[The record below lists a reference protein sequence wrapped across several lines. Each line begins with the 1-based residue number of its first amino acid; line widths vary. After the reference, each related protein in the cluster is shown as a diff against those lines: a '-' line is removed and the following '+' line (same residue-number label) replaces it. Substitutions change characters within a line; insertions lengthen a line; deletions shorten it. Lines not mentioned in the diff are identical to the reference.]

1 MENKE
6 KKLKDLEEEKNKQE
20 DTMKKRLKE
29 LGIEEI
35 IYADVK
41 KFSKS
46 AHVIIPK
53 KYLNRKV
60 AIFISSN

>member
-29 LGIEEI
+29 LGIE
-35 IYADVK
+35 
-41 KFSKS
+41 
-46 AHVIIPK
+46 
-53 KYLNRKV
+53 
-60 AIFISSN
+60 